1 MLQHVNHS
9 VSLFSYVIT
18 CADACYRSAS
28 LHARAR
34 LCLDTLFFADPFSF
48 SSHLTRRKKMTIFGL
63 IETRGTVDIQIF
75 SILPPVI
82 YPRNLSVRH
91 VDTKSRFAS
100 S

>member
-34 LCLDTLFFADPFSF
+34 SCSSDILFFFFSREKSFKEKIMIFGFGDSIGITGKIQIYVVPFSF
-48 SSHLTRRKKMTIFGL
+48 A
-63 IETRGTVDIQIF
+63 
-75 SILPPVI
+75 SIVEKFMHTSNSYWEI
-82 YPRNLSVRH
+82 
-91 VDTKSRFAS
+91 
-100 S
+100 